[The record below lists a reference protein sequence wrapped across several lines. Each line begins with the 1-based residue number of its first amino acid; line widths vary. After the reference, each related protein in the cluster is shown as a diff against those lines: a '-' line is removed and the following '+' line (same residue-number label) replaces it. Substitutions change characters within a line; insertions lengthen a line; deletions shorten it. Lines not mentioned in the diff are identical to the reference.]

1 MVDKKLLLEII
12 YSGLL
17 EGDCCLQFFHC
28 CCELF
33 RLLQHWLQEQV
44 QLSLCDGRVHVGLL
58 VKGRG
63 GGGREGKEEK
73 GLRGKTVLFVC
84 VFVLL

>member
-12 YSGLL
+12 YSALL

-63 GGGREGKEEK
+63 GGREGKEKGIEK
-73 GLRGKTVLFVC
+73 KNCAFCVLF
-84 VFVLL
+84 FVLL